1 MLNFY
6 KHGYINEKGTDLS
19 LASITKKTINALRI
33 RRNMTTLRNPLFA
46 LLRVLGTK
54 RMLASLTILLVNI
67 SFYIL
72 DKNELSLP
80 Q

>member
-1 MLNFY
+1 MNFY
-6 KHGYINEKGTDLS
+6 KRGYINEKGTDLS
-19 LASITKKTINALRI
+19 LASITKKTISALRI